1 MKLIDLRNKSNRST
15 LLWYYKTTYSDMCDI
30 ISDKIY
36 TKINFLSYSIAKN
49 NIYFR
54 IQSQVW
60 SQCREPIS
68 DQIDETK

>member
-1 MKLIDLRNKSNRST
+1 MKLIDLRNKYNRST
-15 LLWYYKTTYSDMCDI
+15 LHWYYKTNYVDICNI
-30 ISDKIY
+30 ISDTFCEKF
-36 TKINFLSYSIAKN
+36 KFHLYSIVKN